1 MRMLTS
7 LAAWGDG
14 QKGSEVSVTAG
25 KKKKNKL
32 AVALL
37 PPPETADAQGLEH
50 QCPALPLE
58 GLFQV
63 TASLSLMIYGIYETF
78 SRSYTST

>member
-14 QKGSEVSVTAG
+14 QKGSEVSVTDG

-37 PPPETADAQGLEH
+37 PPPETDDAQGLEH

>member
-14 QKGSEVSVTAG
+14 QKGSEVSVRDG
-25 KKKKNKL
+25 KKKKTKL

-37 PPPETADAQGLEH
+37 PPPETDDAQGLEH